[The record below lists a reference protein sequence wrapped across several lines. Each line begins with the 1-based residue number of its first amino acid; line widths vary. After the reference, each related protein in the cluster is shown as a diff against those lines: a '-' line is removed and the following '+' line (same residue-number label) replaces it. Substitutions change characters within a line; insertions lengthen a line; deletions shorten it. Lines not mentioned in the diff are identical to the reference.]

1 MSMSLYSSFRAAIKK
16 AKTIEE
22 LDKIEDNIKYNS
34 GFMDGF
40 SYTLL
45 RKYLRERREE
55 VRKYEN

>member
-1 MSMSLYSSFRAAIKK
+1 MIMSLYSSFRAAIKK

-34 GFMDGF
+34 GFIDGF

-45 RKYLRERREE
+45 RKYLKERRQK
-55 VRKYEN
+55 VRDKDN